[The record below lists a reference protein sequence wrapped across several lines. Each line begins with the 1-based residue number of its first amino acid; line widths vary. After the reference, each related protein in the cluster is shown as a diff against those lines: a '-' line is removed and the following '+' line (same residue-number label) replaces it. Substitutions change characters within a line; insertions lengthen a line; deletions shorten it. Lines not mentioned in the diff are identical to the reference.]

1 MRPNERI
8 SKHERILKRADFR
21 QVYSRGRCYH
31 LPLFTIFALDNARD
45 VCRLGVTVTKRI
57 GRAVV
62 RNRCKRL
69 LKETFRRN
77 KRLFPVPLDIVVN
90 VKHPM
95 INATYAEVDRQF
107 RRFIEKLMEA
117 GETNQ

>member
-1 MRPNERI
+1 MHPNERF
-8 SKHERILKRADFR
+8 SKHERILKQADFR
-21 QVYSRGRCYH
+21 QVYSRGRRYH
-31 LPLFTIFALDNARD
+31 FPLFTIFVLDNAQD
-45 VCRLGVTVTKRI
+45 VCRLGITVTKRI

-77 KRLFPVPLDIVVN
+77 KRFFPVPMDIVVN
-90 VKHPM
+90 VKHSM
-95 INATYAEVDRQF
+95 INATYAEVDKQF

-117 GETNQ
+117 SETNR